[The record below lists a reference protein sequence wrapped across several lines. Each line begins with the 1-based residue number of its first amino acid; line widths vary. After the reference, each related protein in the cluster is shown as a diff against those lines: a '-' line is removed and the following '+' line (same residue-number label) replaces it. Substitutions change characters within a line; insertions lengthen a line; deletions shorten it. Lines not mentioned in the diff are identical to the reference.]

1 MAEGE
6 LRRELGLLDATMIN
20 VGGMIGSGIFLVPA
34 VVATHVAG
42 SGQVLAVW
50 LLGGLVSLVGA
61 LAIAELG
68 AAMPHSGGL
77 VVYLTRAFGPV
88 WGYLYGWSAFAVS
101 NTAGIAALAVASA
114 TYLGFFVPLDG
125 GGVRLVAIGMLMV
138 LTAIN
143 CLGVKLGAVANNLLS
158 SAKMVALLGIIGG
171 AVLMPGGDVANLTP
185 LWPAGGATVG
195 TLGLAMVAVLWTY
208 DGWINLAFV
217 GGEVRDPQRTLS
229 RAMALST
236 VIVTLFYLVVNTA
249 LMYVL
254 PLTAMAGQDLV
265 LTQAARVTMGATG
278 ATLVAGAIVLAT
290 LSTTHVTVLGA
301 ARVPFA
307 MAREGMFF
315 QWAGIVHPRW
325 STPTAA
331 LLAQGAL
338 AIAFTATGT
347 FSQLVT
353 YVVFVSFLF
362 YGLGAFAVMRLR
374 TTAPEMPRPYRT
386 WGYPVTPA
394 LFILFAAG
402 LVLNTIVEAPRE
414 AAIGTGIVLLGLPGY
429 LLSRAGRRR
438 AAPA

>member
-1 MAEGE
+1 MADGE

-20 VGGMIGSGIFLVPA
+20 IGGMIGSGIFLVPA
-34 VVATHVAG
+34 VVATHLGG
-42 SGQVLAVW
+42 SGQVIAAW
-50 LLGGLVSLVGA
+50 LLGGVVSLLGA

-77 VVYLTRAFGPV
+77 VVYLSRAFGPV

-114 TYLGFFVPLDG
+114 TYLGFFVPLSST
-125 GGVRLVAIGMLMV
+125 GVRVVAIVMVIV
-138 LTAIN
+138 LTAVN

-158 SAKMVALLGIIGG
+158 SAKMIALLGIIAG
-171 AVLMPGGDVANLTP
+171 AVLRPGGSTANMMP
-185 LWPAGGATVG
+185 LWAEAGTTLGAF
-195 TLGLAMVAVLWTY
+195 GLAMVAVLWTY

-217 GGEVRDPQRTLS
+217 GGEVRDPQRTLV

-236 VIVTLFYLVVNTA
+236 VIVTVFYLVVNLA

-254 PLTAMAGQDLV
+254 PLTVMAGQDLV
-265 LTQAARVTMGATG
+265 LAQAARVTMGATG

-290 LSTTHVTVLGA
+290 LSTTHVTVLA
-301 ARVPFA
+301 APRVPFA

-325 STPTAA
+325 NTPVAA
-331 LLAQGAL
+331 LLAQGVL

-347 FSQLVT
+347 FGQLVT

-362 YGLGAFAVMRLR
+362 FALGAFAVIRLR
-374 TTAPEMPRPYRT
+374 ATAPDMPRPYRT
-386 WGYPVTPA
+386 WGYPVTPV
-394 LFILFAAG
+394 LFILFAGG
-402 LVLNTIVEAPRE
+402 LVLNTIIEAPRE
-414 AAIGTGIVLLGLPGY
+414 AAIGAGLVLLGLPGY
-429 LLSRAGRRR
+429 LFSRSGLRR
-438 AAPA
+438 PGHS